1 MTHRH
6 TYLTLLKSIAETFG
20 AAGLETPSVEAEII
34 LSELLECSRPELII
48 YYNSPALPEVENR
61 LKKVVKRRLKREPL
75 QYILGDAYFMDL
87 RLEVTPAVLIPRPET
102 ELLVEYI
109 CKKAPKEAALLD
121 IGTGSGAIALAV
133 AYDRPDMTIT
143 GVDISPDALAVAERN
158 RTANKLVNVSLLQSD
173 LFSVLSGRKFD
184 CIAANLPYV
193 SEEEYAT
200 LQPEV
205 RDYEPKLALTA
216 PNNGL
221 DLTFKVGREAP
232 DFLNPGGFII
242 FEIGETQAPAV
253 ITELE
258 QLGRYSEVKSIKDY
272 HRRDRFV
279 LASIS

>member
-1 MTHRH
+1 MTHQH
-6 TYLTLLKSIAETFG
+6 TYLTLLKSTANTFG

-34 LSELLECSRPELII
+34 LSELLGCSRPELII
-48 YYNSPALPEVENR
+48 HYNSPALPEVESR
-61 LKKVVKRRLKREPL
+61 LKKVVERRLKREPL

-109 CKKAPKEAALLD
+109 CKKAPQEAALLD

-158 RTANKLVNVSLLQSD
+158 RTANKLDNVSLLQSD
-173 LFSVLSGRKFD
+173 LFSGVSGRKFD

-193 SEEEYAT
+193 SETEYAT

-221 DLTFKVGREAP
+221 DLTFKVGWEAP

-253 ITELE
+253 IAELE

>member
-253 ITELE
+253 IAELE

>member
-61 LKKVVKRRLKREPL
+61 LKKVVERRLKREPL